1 MSAGSIG
8 ALVAAVAIGY
18 LLGSIPVPYI
28 AVRLATGQDRRTRFT
43 GNVGVMNC
51 GHVLGL
57 KGGVAVF
64 LAEVA
69 KGMLAAW
76 VGLRLGGQAL
86 AWLAIVAAVVG
97 ANWPVWLKWAGGRG
111 NSTFIGGMQVAP
123 QGLYLCALLA
133 LVWIVGRVVLGEAFR
148 ATRLN
153 LRLMPLQFVLWSA
166 WFFGTV
172 GEVLYFGIV
181 GLVLSLIFRSKHSR
195 DTDDHMALRGKTADA
210 EGR

>member
-28 AVRLATGQDRRTRFT
+28 AVRLATGQDLRTRFT
-43 GNVGVMNC
+43 GNVGVMNS

-57 KGGVAVF
+57 GGGVAVF

-76 VGLRLGGQAL
+76 VGLRLGGQSL

-97 ANWPVWLKWAGGRG
+97 ANWPVWLKWVGGRG
-111 NSTFIGGMQVAP
+111 NSTFIGGMLAAP
-123 QGLYLCALLA
+123 QGLYLFALLA
-133 LVWIVGRVVLGEAFR
+133 LVWIAGRVALGEAFR

-153 LRLMPLQFVLWSA
+153 LLLMPLQFVLWSA

-172 GEVLYFGIV
+172 GEVLYFGTV
-181 GLVLSLIFRSKHSR
+181 GLILSLVFRSKHSR
-195 DTDDHMALRGKTADA
+195 DTDDHMALRGKTVDP
-210 EGR
+210 EDK